1 MNGSGGRARRHVDVR
16 PFASPDNER
25 MDAGAGGSG
34 QLEDVL
40 PWAERDHVRRAAVML
55 VHEQAGGVEDP
66 ACCAGG
72 YADEPKPPVPVL
84 CGADRSR
91 P

>member
-1 MNGSGGRARRHVDVR
+1 MNGSVGRARRHVDVCLL
-16 PFASPDNER
+16 ASPDHER
-25 MDAGAGGSG
+25 MDARTRGSG

-55 VHEQAGGVEDP
+55 VHEQAAGVEDP
-66 ACCAGG
+66 ACSAGG
-72 YADEPKPPVPVL
+72 YADQPKPPVPVL
-84 CGADRSR
+84 GGADPSR